1 MNLTIII
8 LATVAG
14 VFIGVAICLSVI
26 TSCLNARINL
36 LDEQQQELNAEA
48 AKIDDYIET
57 IHRLKRSVTTFV
69 NLSDFFRDE
78 YSKKSKELYTCQRAL
93 AVAIAERA
101 VYRDAWNSAKRK
113 IDEDAQETKESE

>member
-1 MNLTIII
+1 M
-8 LATVAG
+8 
-14 VFIGVAICLSVI
+14 AICLSVI

-78 YSKKSKELYTCQRAL
+78 YSKKPKELYTCQRAL
-93 AVAIAERA
+93 AVAIAERD